1 MIKKSRYEQII
12 ILVGRDEL
20 AQMIGGEE
28 GFEIETLE
36 DKQSEIRFT
45 LSRKTD
51 FDEVISPPPKTNKEK
66 RLFD

>member
-36 DKQSEIRFT
+36 DNPLYPE
-45 LSRKTD
+45 
-51 FDEVISPPPKTNKEK
+51 P
-66 RLFD
+66 